1 MAAEQP
7 HQADQRPR
15 HPRGNVDNLHW
26 AVERLECEGRHLVPG
41 QDRGATDV
49 DRRLV
54 SLDGTDAR
62 RGQVR
67 SVDRAAIEDYGIPG
81 IVLMENASRALAR
94 TALDMLDG
102 RPGRQVL
109 IICGSGNNGGD
120 GWALA
125 RHLHNAQME
134 VVVASLGEPRSPDDA
149 GANCAICRKM
159 GIHEIGPDR
168 LDDYRHAELIVDA
181 IFGTGLD
188 REVHGRAAEI
198 IEWINATGRPVL
210 AVDVPSGL
218 DCDRGR
224 PLGVCVKATRTVSF
238 VGYKPGFTEM
248 SAQPF
253 VGEIEVGEIGVPIE
267 LVQRLG
273 TPLPPGPSPSHR
285 RGGTSE

>member
-1 MAAEQP
+1 MGAAHVTAPGSVAGRIGAASAPGVLGCFAMTESTTRKHETTGRSEPASPPQP
-7 HQADQRPR
+7 QAVYVLTR
-15 HPRGNVDNLHW
+15 
-26 AVERLECEGRHLVPG
+26 E
-41 QDRGATDV
+41 
-49 DRRLV
+49 
-54 SLDGTDAR
+54 
-62 RGQVR
+62 QVR